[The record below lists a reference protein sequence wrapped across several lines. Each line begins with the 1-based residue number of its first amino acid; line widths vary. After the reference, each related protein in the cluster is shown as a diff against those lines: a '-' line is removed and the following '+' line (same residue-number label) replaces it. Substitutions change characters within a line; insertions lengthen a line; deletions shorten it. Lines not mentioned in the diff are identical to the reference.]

1 MMTTTNTTTPTLET
15 ITVDGIRIRLRR
27 GGGTEGTPLF
37 LTAPYPQSVRAFDR
51 VWDALAPLG
60 PLVAVDLPGFGLSD
74 QSAPLMS
81 PQAMGDFLP
90 LLLDA
95 LGLDRVH
102 AIVPDV
108 GTLAALFAVA
118 RHPDR
123 FESIVGGS
131 GGVSLPLLGEPL
143 RQIVESS
150 HADFAGVDG
159 GEQVVGLIRSAARV
173 PIEEEVLEDYRQASA
188 GSRWNDAAAFVRAY
202 TSDLP
207 RLGAILGGIET
218 PVLVISGKEDPFV
231 PTSNGDFLAERLPHS
246 VHEVVDS
253 GHFVWEDAAPRYAEL
268 ILGWVASGYRQ
279 A

>member
-1 MMTTTNTTTPTLET
+1 MTTTTAPTLDT

-27 GGGTEGTPLF
+27 GGATEGTPLF
-37 LTAPYPQSVRAFDR
+37 LTAPYPESVRAFDR
-51 VWDALAPLG
+51 IWGDLAPLG
-60 PLVAVDLPGFGLSD
+60 PLIAVDLPGFGLSD
-74 QSAPLMS
+74 ERDPLMS

-90 LLLDA
+90 VLLDA

-108 GTLAALFAVA
+108 GTLAALFAA
-118 RHPDR
+118 AGHPDR

-131 GGVSLPLLGEPL
+131 GGVALPLLGEPL
-143 RQIVESS
+143 RQIVDSN

-159 GEQVVGLIRSAARV
+159 GAQVVGLIRSTARV
-173 PIEEEVLEDYRQASA
+173 PIDEDVLEDYRQSSA

-207 RLGAILGGIET
+207 RLAAILDGIET
-218 PVLVISGKEDPFV
+218 PMLVISGKDDPFV
-231 PTSNGDFLAERLPHS
+231 PTSNGEFLRERLPHCI
-246 VHEVVDS
+246 HEVVDS

-268 ILGWVASGYRQ
+268 IVDWVQSGYRQ